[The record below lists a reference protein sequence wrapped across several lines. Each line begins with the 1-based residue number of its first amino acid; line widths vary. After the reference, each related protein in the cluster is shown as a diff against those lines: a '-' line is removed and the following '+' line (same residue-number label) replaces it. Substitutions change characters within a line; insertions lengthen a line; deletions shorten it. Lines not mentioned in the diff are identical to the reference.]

1 MKRNGYYYFFL
12 IILSVFVVSTQYS
25 QAIVREHFLIY
36 SPLMQLIIFIFAW
49 FLIIRFNRKTNSPF
63 LLLFILWMVYLI
75 IRFFFSGT
83 GHDQKVSVFRYSWY
97 CTCFI
102 AAYLSS
108 LNVKKRIQI
117 AKPFFIILFIV
128 AIGLTLFQL
137 SLGELV
143 IATSNNE
150 GILVTNIVFW
160 TLCLFPFIFLLQ
172 NLNVQLLLLLSG
184 SLVILMTMKR
194 SALIAEALILIL
206 FVRSILWGGKQF
218 KSSQKKFV
226 IGLLI
231 ILIGVAYFTYSSQLG
246 SLFGMA
252 TERFK
257 SIEETDGNNRIPL
270 WADCIKAIKSSNAI
284 EFLFGHGFNS
294 TLPVTGHTSCHN
306 DFLTLLLELGLVAVF
321 FYLTLIINIIKRI
334 YYTKKYRTDLH
345 NIYVSIFII
354 LLSVGLVGDLFT
366 CYTYL
371 GLMTAILGI
380 IEADLLKPDSPK
392 VNN

>member
-1 MKRNGYYYFFL
+1 
-12 IILSVFVVSTQYS
+12 
-25 QAIVREHFLIY
+25 
-36 SPLMQLIIFIFAW
+36 
-49 FLIIRFNRKTNSPF
+49 
-63 LLLFILWMVYLI
+63 MVYLI